1 MVPLCLMR
9 NHRSQRRTISDG
21 SGRESCRRLRSGTM
35 LSLGISMA
43 VASVKGR
50 SFLQGGSVVGS
61 APRESGDAGRFREFL
76 VKE

>member
-1 MVPLCLMR
+1 
-9 NHRSQRRTISDG
+9 
-21 SGRESCRRLRSGTM
+21 M